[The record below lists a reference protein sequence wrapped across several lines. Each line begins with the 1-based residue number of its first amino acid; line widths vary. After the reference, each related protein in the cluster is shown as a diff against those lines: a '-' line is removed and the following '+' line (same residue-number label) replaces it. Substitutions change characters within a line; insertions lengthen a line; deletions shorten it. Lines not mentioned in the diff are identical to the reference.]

1 MKSLKN
7 YVKNCVKNYIKD
19 CINES
24 YLAESIW
31 DVEDNIEDVVYSST
45 PNHIHNRPERAGSAW
60 TDEEDARIKQEFVEG
75 VSIKDI
81 ASLHNRTTGAIRSRL
96 KKHKLIDCGDD
107 RV

>member
-1 MKSLKN
+1 MEDN
-7 YVKNCVKNYIKD
+7 
-19 CINES
+19 
-24 YLAESIW
+24 
-31 DVEDNIEDVVYSST
+31 VEDGVYSST
-45 PNHIHNRPERAGSAW
+45 LNHIYNRPERAGLAW